1 MRIATRQARGLKFER
16 KTDLSANTLDI
27 RRNCRHNHMLGLMST
42 SRLILL
48 AAAAY
53 CISGC
58 LRYGDAP
65 VYGAY
70 RAVSPQ
76 DLRDAVAAAYK
87 GKPPPH
93 NVYEIHVENKDEV
106 WIYYSAPES
115 ITAGSAYIVKRRGGR
130 WQKSNE
136 ELHQWTILHHL

>member
-1 MRIATRQARGLKFER
+1 M
-16 KTDLSANTLDI
+16 SA
-27 RRNCRHNHMLGLMST
+27 
-42 SRLILL
+42 SRLLLL
-48 AAAAY
+48 ATAAY

-70 RAVSPQ
+70 RAVSQQ
-76 DLRDAVAAAYK
+76 DLGDAVAAAYK

-93 NVYEIHVENKDEV
+93 NVYQIHVENKDEV

-115 ITAGSAYIVKRRGGR
+115 ITAGSAYIVKRTGGR
-130 WQKSNE
+130 WRKSDE
-136 ELHQWTILHHL
+136 ELHQLTIVHPL